1 MRIEFI
7 ADKVKIAG
15 PRIDSTYTVTFEV
28 GEYEQDQLGELMK
41 IKQPAIFK
49 VEVSNEENK

>member
-1 MRIEFI
+1 MKIEFI

-41 IKQPAIFK
+41 IKQPEIGRAH
-49 VEVSNEENK
+49 V